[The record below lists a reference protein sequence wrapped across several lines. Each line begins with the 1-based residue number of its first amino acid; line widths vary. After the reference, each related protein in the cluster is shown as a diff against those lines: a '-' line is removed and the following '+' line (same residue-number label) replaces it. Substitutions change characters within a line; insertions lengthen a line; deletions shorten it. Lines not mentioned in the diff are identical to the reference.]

1 VINAAVGDA
10 VSDMF
15 LVLAALPLLGIDAA
29 AWNKLYT
36 DLPSKM
42 IKLPVADKN
51 RIVCNEDET
60 RAIAPLG
67 LQNALD
73 EAMRRVENG
82 RCFVRPSGTEDVVRV
97 YAEAS
102 TTEGVGRL
110 IELSVQA
117 INQYAN

>member
-1 VINAAVGDA
+1 VYNHITNFPNPDISCRTYPLSKPLTDFKPTNN
-10 VSDMF
+10 VS
-15 LVLAALPLLGIDAA
+15 L
-29 AWNKLYT
+29 
-36 DLPSKM
+36 
-42 IKLPVADKN
+42 KN